1 LLKSLNDPLAD
12 SDKNGNLTFSEVAE
26 NVKNKVSMLSSGKQ
40 RPITRGVNRE
50 QDPILVSFN
59 PVKPESPAPQAP
71 PAPST
76 PGEKKDEK
84 KSWWSFG
91 S

>member
-1 LLKSLNDPLAD
+1 LLVFYIYPGVSGAI
-12 SDKNGNLTFSEVAE
+12 FVF
-26 NVKNKVSMLSSGKQ
+26 KNKVSMLSSGKQ

-59 PVKPESPAPQAP
+59 PPKTES